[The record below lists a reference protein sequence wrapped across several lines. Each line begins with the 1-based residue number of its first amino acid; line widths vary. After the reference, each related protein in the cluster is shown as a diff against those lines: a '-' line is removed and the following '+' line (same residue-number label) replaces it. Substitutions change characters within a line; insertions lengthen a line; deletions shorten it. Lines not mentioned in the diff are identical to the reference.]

1 MTCCFNPPGAPR
13 ATAQRRGAQNERT
26 LYFAHDTKEAP
37 TFLPPLPFI
46 FSGTSWHFAKS
57 FYLASAHVPVA
68 NVERAL
74 DREVPE
80 ALGEDVIP
88 DVITSSVAPRVW
100 APVRGHPWGAST
112 SGATLFPGRRAK
124 AAMACTQRGMFTC
137 LPWREVSF
145 WTVVFI
151 FALTQTSEATHEVKN
166 QGWDENG

>member
-112 SGATLFPGRRAK
+112 SGATLFPGRRAVRLLWPVHSG
-124 AAMACTQRGMFTC
+124 ACSLVYHGGKSASGRWCSF
-137 LPWREVSF
+137 LP
-145 WTVVFI
+145 
-151 FALTQTSEATHEVKN
+151 
-166 QGWDENG
+166 